1 MKKYTTVLSLLLAMT
16 GCTSS
21 HQDTSEATLT
31 EKDGYVLS
39 KGERAVAKNH
49 RIRFLVLHY
58 TALDQ
63 AQSFETLTRSEHV
76 SANYL
81 IPDRPKTHKGL
92 PVADQLVDDH
102 DRSWHAGVSQWKNR
116 SNLNDTSLGIE
127 IVNAGWD
134 QDTGQ
139 LLGEPYNE
147 QQIEL
152 LISLARDLVSKYDIQ
167 PTDIVG
173 HSDIAPGRKID
184 PGPFFPWKR
193 LAEAG
198 IGAWPDERTLDDYL
212 TRFSVAP
219 PSMVQVTKALQTYG
233 YGYLDE
239 QPERVVE
246 AFQMRFNQENVSG
259 IVDIRTAAILFSLI
273 DKYHGKDKASAIL
286 LPPEVAALG

>member
-1 MKKYTTVLSLLLAMT
+1 MQKYTAVLGLLLAVT
-16 GCTSS
+16 GCTGL
-21 HQDTSEATLT
+21 QKDRVNETLM
-31 EKDGYVLS
+31 EKNGYAIS
-39 KGERAVAKNH
+39 KGEQAVAKNH

-81 IPDRPKTHKGL
+81 IPNRPKTYKGL

-134 QDTGQ
+134 KDTGQ

-147 QQIEL
+147 RQIEL
-152 LISLARDLVSKYDIQ
+152 LISLTRDLVRKYDIQ

-198 IGAWPDERTLDDYL
+198 IGAWPDERTLDAYL
-212 TRFSVAP
+212 ARFSVSP

-259 IVDIRTAAILFSLI
+259 IVDIRTAAILFALI
-273 DKYHGKDKASAIL
+273 DKYHGQDKASAIL

>member
-1 MKKYTTVLSLLLAMT
+1 MQKYTAILGLLLAVT
-16 GCTSS
+16 GCTGLQKDQVDETLMAKNGYAIS
-21 HQDTSEATLT
+21 TSEQ
-31 EKDGYVLS
+31 
-39 KGERAVAKNH
+39 AVAKNN

-63 AQSFETLTRSEHV
+63 QKSLEVLTRSELV

-81 IPDRPKTHKGL
+81 IPEEPTAHKGL
-92 PVADQLVDDH
+92 LVAHQLVDDH
-102 DRSWHAGVSQWKNR
+102 DRAWHAGVSQWKNR

-139 LLGEPYNE
+139 PLGMPYGE
-147 QQIEL
+147 RQTEL
-152 LISLARDLVSKYDIQ
+152 LISLARDLIEKYDIQ

-198 IGAWPDERTLDDYL
+198 VGAWPDEPTIGDYQA
-212 TRFSVAP
+212 RFSVTP
-219 PSMVQVTKALQTYG
+219 PSMMQVTKALQTYG
-233 YGYLDE
+233 YGYLDQGLE
-239 QPERVVE
+239 AVVK
-246 AFQMRFNQENVSG
+246 AFQMRFNQEHVSG
-259 IVDIRTAAILFSLI
+259 VVDIKTAAILFALI
-273 DKYHGKDKASAIL
+273 DKYHGVEKARDIL
-286 LPPEVAALG
+286 QPAEAAALG